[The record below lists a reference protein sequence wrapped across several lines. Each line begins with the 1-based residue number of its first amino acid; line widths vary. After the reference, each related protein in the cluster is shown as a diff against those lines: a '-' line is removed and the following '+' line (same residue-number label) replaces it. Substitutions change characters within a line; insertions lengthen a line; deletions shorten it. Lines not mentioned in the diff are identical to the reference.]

1 MERDRY
7 GAIGALAANRP
18 LLISVVFAFGLTA
31 LAVAGFSSQP
41 GGRAM
46 SAYAVSCFVALALP
60 AIATSFAPA
69 AGFPRAVFA
78 VGLALGLLAI
88 SLLAPWESH
97 STLAVAGLSGTTFR
111 IGAALLLWFVL
122 LRPLFGD
129 APGLA
134 MAAPLAAALGAFGAS
149 GLLALEALARIDV
162 LGAVASL
169 SVAMSCLVGV
179 GVAGDFTRAFAGGAR
194 ADEAAGDAA
203 HLAVAPA
210 VFSALATAG
219 VFSAGLAPGAEA
231 LDWSWRAVFY
241 GAGGVALATATALVV
256 TASTLSLSNVTE
268 EIAVIE
274 NYRRQNFRRW
284 WRPFRQAL
292 PQSSAIAFTAILL
305 ILTVV
310 ALFSGFDAL
319 APVKLTLLAV
329 CSLAAWVTFV
339 SIRTGLFVFLALFAS
354 VIMIDWSYAIVGV
367 VSPGLLVELTVIAF
381 AAALFGQIGIAW
393 RDARN
398 PRRNAR
404 EATEAAMVD
413 GGYRYLGSAAFALA
427 AFAVAQTSGL
437 WSDGGA
443 AALYLA
449 AYCVFGFF
457 IAAPLMTSIGAV
469 FGRD

>member
-1 MERDRY
+1 METDRY
-7 GAIGALAANRP
+7 GAIGGLAANRP

-46 SAYAVSCFVALALP
+46 SGFAINCFAALALP
-60 AIATSFAPA
+60 AVATGIAPA
-69 AGFPRAVFA
+69 GAVPRAVFA
-78 VGLALGLLAI
+78 ALAAGALLVV
-88 SLLAPWESH
+88 SFLAPFDKNAM
-97 STLAVAGLSGTTFR
+97 LAAAGLSGATLR

-203 HLAVAPA
+203 HLAVAPTA
-210 VFSALATAG
+210 FGALATAG
-219 VFSAGLAPGAEA
+219 VFSAGLAPGAET
-231 LDWSWRAVFY
+231 LDWSWRAVAY
-241 GAGGVALATATALVV
+241 AAGGVALATATALVV

-274 NYRRQNFRRW
+274 NYRRQNLRRW
-284 WRPFRQAL
+284 WRPFRQVL
-292 PQSSAIAFTAILL
+292 PPSSAIAFTAILL

-310 ALFSGFDAL
+310 ALFSAFNL
-319 APVKLTLLAV
+319 LTPVKLILLGA

-339 SIRTGLFVFLALFAS
+339 SLRTGLFVFLALFAS
-354 VIMIDWSYAIVGV
+354 MIMIDWSYAIAGV
-367 VSPGLLVELTVIAF
+367 VSPGLLVELTATAF
-381 AAALFGQIGIAW
+381 AAALFGQIGVAW

-413 GGYRYLGSAAFALA
+413 GAYRYLASAAFALG
-427 AFAVAQTSGL
+427 AFAAAEASGL
-437 WSDGGA
+437 WEDGSA

-449 AYCVFGFF
+449 ALCLFGFF
-457 IAAPLMTSIGAV
+457 IAAPLMTSIGAI